1 MATILIPLP
10 SRDFDPTE
18 AAIPWSVLTHRGHAV
33 TFATPDGEPTA
44 ADDMMLTGEGLDPW
58 GWIPGLRR
66 LPLVGRLLRANRDAR
81 LAYAEMMRSHEFLHP
96 RRWEDTDAGAF
107 DGLFF
112 PGGHRA
118 RGMAAYLESPTLQS
132 LAVAFFHADKPVGAI
147 CHGALVLA
155 RAIDPMTGKSV
166 LHGRKTTALT
176 WRLENSAARLG
187 RIVRFWDP
195 QYYRTY
201 SEAPGQP
208 VGYMSVE
215 HEIVRALERPEHF
228 MDVPADAEH
237 YRKKTSGLVRDTADS
252 QDAAFVVRD
261 GNYVSARWPGDAHKF
276 AMTFAERFEPSGKSD

>member
-18 AAIPWSVLTHRGHAV
+18 AAIPWEMLTRLGHTV
-33 TFATPDGEPTA
+33 TFATPDGKPGV

-58 GWIPGLRR
+58 GWIPGLKH
-66 LPLVGRLLRANRDAR
+66 LPLVGRLLRANRDAQS
-81 LAYAEMMRSHEFLHP
+81 AYSKMTGSHEFLHP
-96 RRWEDTDAGAF
+96 WKWDEMDATNF

-112 PGGHRA
+112 PGGHRT
-118 RGMAAYLESPTLQS
+118 RGMTPYLESPKLQS

-147 CHGALVLA
+147 CHGVLILA

-166 LHGRKTTALT
+166 LHGRNTTALT
-176 WRLENSAARLG
+176 WRLEHAAAKLG

-215 HEIVRALERPEHF
+215 HEIARALERPEHF
-228 MDVPADAEH
+228 VDVPADAKN
-237 YRKKTSGLVRDTADS
+237 YRKKTSGLVRDTADN

-276 AMTFAERFEPSGKSD
+276 AITFAERFEPNGA